1 MWCGSR
7 VGGMAGLTSPF
18 RLPGLFLEPVMNDTI
33 RVNDTDVVVVRN
45 GETRQVLLRIGKKD
59 YDITEQVYDAM
70 AVQAAI
76 QASIVESM
84 ETRAT

>member
-1 MWCGSR
+1 
-7 VGGMAGLTSPF
+7 
-18 RLPGLFLEPVMNDTI
+18 MNDAI

-45 GETRQVLLRIGKKD
+45 GETRKVLLRIGRKD
-59 YDITEQVYDAM
+59 YDITEQVYDDM